1 MPRLSLT
8 KLIPSCFGGVAK
20 NKSSKKS
27 TPEGISEAKP
37 KGILKK
43 PNEVLKSPEK
53 AGTSAH
59 VPGQASP
66 ISLQSNRVRIGQG
79 KRVRIDEGRNEERQ
93 IVKSEGELKADA
105 KAAEAKAK
113 AKAKEQASAERAE
126 RARIKAMEK
135 AYADE
140 VRWF

>member
-1 MPRLSLT
+1 MRGLSLK

-37 KGILKK
+37 RGILKK
-43 PNEVLKSPEK
+43 PNEGLKSPEK

-66 ISLQSNRVRIGQG
+66 ISLQSNRVRIGEG
-79 KRVRIDEGRNEERQ
+79 KRVRIDEGRNEERV
-93 IVKSEGELKADA
+93 IVKSEAELK
-105 KAAEAKAK
+105 AEAKAAK
-113 AKAKEQASAERAE
+113 AEAKEQARAAKAEEAK
-126 RARIKAMEK
+126 IKAWEK

-140 VRWF
+140 ERWW